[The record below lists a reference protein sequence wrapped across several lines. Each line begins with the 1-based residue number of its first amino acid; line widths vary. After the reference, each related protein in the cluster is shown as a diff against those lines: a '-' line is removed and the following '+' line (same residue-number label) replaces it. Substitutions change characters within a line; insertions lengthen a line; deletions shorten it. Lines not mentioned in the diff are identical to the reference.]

1 MPLESTIADWY
12 DRNGQDDNDHFTQAG
27 LLFTN
32 AMNDY
37 DRHNLIGNIIGAMS
51 GISGPKKDIII
62 NRQLCHFFRA
72 NVKLGMAIANG
83 LGVNLDSVMQDMGVK
98 HTPVNEVETA

>member
-1 MPLESTIADWY
+1 MPMVLDSNVADWF
-12 DRNGQDDNDHFTQAG
+12 DRNGEGDNDHFTQPG
-27 LLFTN
+27 LLFTK

-37 DRHNLIGNIIGAMS
+37 DRHNLVSNIAGAMS

-72 NVKLGMAIANG
+72 DAKLGMAIAKA
-83 LGVNLDSVMQDMGVK
+83 LDVDVDAVMRELRHATVDV
-98 HTPVNEVETA
+98 